1 MDEPTPSRKL
11 TAILAADVAGYSRMM
26 RADQSGTVARLAACR
41 KILDE
46 AVALHQGRIANTAGD
61 SVLAEFSSVVDALH
75 CAIEIQAAL
84 ARENEPLPRESR
96 MQFRI
101 GVHTGEVFVR
111 HGDLLGDGVN
121 VAARLQSLAPP
132 SGIYA
137 SETVREQVRGMLT
150 LRFDDRGNHHL
161 KNIAR
166 SVRVYA
172 VAAAGLVPL
181 RRSERRRSIPSVLA
195 VGAALALVL
204 AIGSA
209 GALWWLRPPWLA
221 PWLPAVAVATEAA
234 QTPTAVTASR
244 QRSAAAPP
252 VTPSQTATKP
262 AAAPA
267 SPTGAADATELAVW
281 QSANTQGTQA
291 ALEEY
296 LRQYPLGHFAE
307 LARTQIQALNAA
319 SPKSSAPAS
328 LPTPVQVADALAQGV
343 PFECPK
349 PGTII
354 RFSDGQRLTFR
365 SRGGFRCHAID
376 DTGKTADE
384 YAGFSS
390 LSALPSLAA
399 ADLERLWPLKER
411 DEVVFATHSPELFS
425 GAQAQPWASN
435 RYRVVGTEHLHL
447 PAGDFDTVVVE
458 RQLQGGN
465 AYNFLDVTQKIWYAP
480 KIAHVV
486 KIVTERSNS
495 MHAASAFPDRV
506 EATEVTVP

>member
-172 VAAAGLVPL
+172 VAAAAWFRCADPSGDAQFHRSWRSVPPWPSFLRSGRPARSGGCARLGL
-181 RRSERRRSIPSVLA
+181 RR
-195 VGAALALVL
+195 GC
-204 AIGSA
+204 
-209 GALWWLRPPWLA
+209 
-221 PWLPAVAVATEAA
+221 
-234 QTPTAVTASR
+234 
-244 QRSAAAPP
+244 
-252 VTPSQTATKP
+252 
-262 AAAPA
+262 
-267 SPTGAADATELAVW
+267 
-281 QSANTQGTQA
+281 
-291 ALEEY
+291 
-296 LRQYPLGHFAE
+296 PL
-307 LARTQIQALNAA
+307 
-319 SPKSSAPAS
+319 
-328 LPTPVQVADALAQGV
+328 
-343 PFECPK
+343 
-349 PGTII
+349 
-354 RFSDGQRLTFR
+354 
-365 SRGGFRCHAID
+365 
-376 DTGKTADE
+376 
-384 YAGFSS
+384 
-390 LSALPSLAA
+390 
-399 ADLERLWPLKER
+399 
-411 DEVVFATHSPELFS
+411 
-425 GAQAQPWASN
+425 
-435 RYRVVGTEHLHL
+435 
-447 PAGDFDTVVVE
+447 
-458 RQLQGGN
+458 
-465 AYNFLDVTQKIWYAP
+465 
-480 KIAHVV
+480 
-486 KIVTERSNS
+486 
-495 MHAASAFPDRV
+495 
-506 EATEVTVP
+506 